1 MDERGW
7 DERYAA
13 SELVW
18 SAGPN
23 TFVEELTADLSPG
36 RALDLAGGEGRN
48 ALWLIGRGW
57 TAVVVDFS
65 AVALERAERLAD
77 ERLGERAAALR
88 TVHADLAAYEPEPR
102 AYDLVLV
109 VYLQV
114 PAPLRSAVVRRAAE
128 AVAPG
133 GRLLVVGHDS
143 DNLEHG
149 VGGPQDPA
157 VLYRAQDLVADV
169 DGSGLAVVRAEQVR
183 RAVET
188 DAGERQALDALL
200 VAVRPG

>member
-7 DERYAA
+7 DERYAG

-23 TFVEELTADLSPG
+23 RFVEELAADLPPG

-48 ALWLIGRGW
+48 ALWLVERGW
-57 TAVVVDFS
+57 SADVVDFS
-65 AVALERAERLAD
+65 GVALERARRLAE
-77 ERLGERAAALR
+77 ERLGERASALG
-88 TVHADLAAYEPEPR
+88 TVHADLATYEPDPR
-102 AYDLVLV
+102 SYDLVLV
-109 VYLQV
+109 VYFQV
-114 PAPLRSAVVRRAAE
+114 AAELRNAVVGRAAA

-133 GRLLVVGHDS
+133 GRLFVVAHDS

-169 DGSGLAVVRAEQVR
+169 DGSGLQVVRAEQVR
-183 RAVET
+183 RAVAT
-188 DAGERQALDALL
+188 DAGERHALDAVLL
-200 VAVRPG
+200 ASRP